1 MQNRGRRP
9 PINLDDLQGGPQEEE
24 GPGRGSLSYAQA
36 QAPQPPRKAGGRLS
50 QNTQGGTMNFASLLL
65 SVVAAAAISFLLVN
79 QMAASKADLDKFKTD
94 ISAQV
99 STAVAPATT
108 GLAQANTRID
118 NVIASTSGYVK
129 SEALSSYA
137 LKTDIVS
144 GANYYTKAEIDDF
157 LKKKANVGSTTTPT
171 SPSTPT
177 SVSGGYTVTV
187 DKTQVISMATDTG
200 NKDVTLTVVNGS
212 GVGGSPAL
220 VINLTPVSPS
230 AYDTAKITTYTAYS
244 TLSGWTAATSAS
256 KQNMSDVPTLVQ
268 KLFWIAPSFYLDNG
282 ASKTIW
288 MHFDVKTV
296 DVVTWNLTVQVL
308 N

>member
-1 MQNRGRRP
+1 
-9 PINLDDLQGGPQEEE
+9 
-24 GPGRGSLSYAQA
+24 
-36 QAPQPPRKAGGRLS
+36 
-50 QNTQGGTMNFASLLL
+50 MNFASLLL

-212 GVGGSPAL
+212 GVSGSPTL
-220 VINLTPVSPS
+220 VINLTPISL
-230 AYDTAKITTYTAYS
+230 YETAKVTTYTAYS
-244 TLSGWTAATSAS
+244 NLSGWTAAKSAS
-256 KQNMSDVPTLVQ
+256 KQDMSDPPTLVQ